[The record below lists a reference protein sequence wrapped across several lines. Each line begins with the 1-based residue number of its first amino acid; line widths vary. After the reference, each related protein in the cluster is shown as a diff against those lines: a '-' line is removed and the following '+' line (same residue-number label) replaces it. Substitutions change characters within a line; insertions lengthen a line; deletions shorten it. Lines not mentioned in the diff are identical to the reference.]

1 MQTDRRAPQAL
12 SFIRRSDGVFAWLP
26 ACLLTPLDTDCSD
39 MTDSEFGA
47 AVGGDVPRE
56 FEDSEVYSYF
66 DEMRDDDKRKG
77 IDCAPQMVC
86 WAEFWAQ
93 GDRA

>member
-12 SFIRRSDGVFAWLP
+12 RFIRRSDGVFTWLP
-26 ACLLTPLDTDCSD
+26 ACLLTPLDTDLSD

-56 FEDSEVYSYF
+56 FEDSEYSYF
-66 DEMRDDDKRKG
+66 DEMCDDDKRKG
-77 IDCAPQMVC
+77 IDCARGG
-86 WAEFWAQ
+86 AA
-93 GDRA
+93 